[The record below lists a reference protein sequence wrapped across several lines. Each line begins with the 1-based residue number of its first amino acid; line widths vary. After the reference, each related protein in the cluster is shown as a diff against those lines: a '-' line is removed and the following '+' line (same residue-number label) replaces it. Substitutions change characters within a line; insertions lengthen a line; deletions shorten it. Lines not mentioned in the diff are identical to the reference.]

1 MLGNRQDL
9 LVSFSVKRKREE
21 AISHP
26 DLEIFMLLTDAP
38 AIEVRKSQMDILQA
52 IKNCA
57 EETGMI

>member
-9 LVSFSVKRKREE
+9 LVSFSVKRKRE